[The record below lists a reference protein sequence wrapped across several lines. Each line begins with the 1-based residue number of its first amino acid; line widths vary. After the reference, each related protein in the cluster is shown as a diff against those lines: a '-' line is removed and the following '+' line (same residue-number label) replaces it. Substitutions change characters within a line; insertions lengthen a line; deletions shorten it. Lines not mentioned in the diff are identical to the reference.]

1 MNFETYFE
9 KNEELLNI
17 EEFRDKNEENQP
29 RENKPF
35 NPINEI
41 ASLTIFT
48 VDYESN
54 VIVYRNDSM
63 IHNFNLLKLEEKK
76 TENEKKNLNFL

>member
-9 KNEELLNI
+9 KNEEECLNL
-17 EEFRDKNEENQP
+17 EDFRDKIEENPP

-41 ASLTIFT
+41 ANLTIFT

-54 VIVYRNDSM
+54 LIIYKNE
-63 IHNFNLLKLEEKK
+63 IILHKFNILK
-76 TENEKKNLNFL
+76 

>member
-17 EEFRDKNEENQP
+17 EEFRDKNEENPP

-48 VDYESN
+48 VDYENN
-54 VIVYRNDSM
+54 VIIYRNDV
-63 IHNFNLLKLEEKK
+63 ILHNFNLLK
-76 TENEKKNLNFL
+76 